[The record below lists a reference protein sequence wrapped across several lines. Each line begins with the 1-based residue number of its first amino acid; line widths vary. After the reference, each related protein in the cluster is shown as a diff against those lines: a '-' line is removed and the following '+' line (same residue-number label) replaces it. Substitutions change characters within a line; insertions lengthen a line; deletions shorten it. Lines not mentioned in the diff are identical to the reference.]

1 MKGGMTVHTG
11 AYVPRMK
18 RMSAVGSA
26 FDEMFF
32 SQEDQELAKRIRSKM
47 SAGELSLP
55 EAHTQME
62 AIRARYNYSGGADG
76 SGYRALAKT
85 VPEYRSRYDAQKQQA
100 LQELNREPF
109 SYDAERD
116 PLYVQLRAQYAAAGK
131 QAMDDTVAKV
141 AARTGG
147 LASSYAAKAGQDAYN
162 AYAEKAQEKIPEL
175 EERAYRRYRQ
185 EGEDRKDA
193 VALLRALDAE
203 EYTRWNYRQR
213 AQRDEERDAQERT
226 YTYGKD
232 ALESAY
238 REEKDAAAQAYRAEK
253 DAADQAYR
261 AEKDE
266 KEERQNAQKNARKD
280 LEAHLAAGG
289 DWRTLPPEV
298 TKAAGYSEAQLE
310 QLAAGYR
317 KNGAAAAKTALQQT
331 IYRTGYRPTDAELAA
346 AGMRREEADQ
356 WAAAYA
362 AKLPQAR
369 SAGGGGRVQKKPEE
383 TEKPEKVTVS
393 PQYEHVV
400 KIANKYN
407 RLENAFAYLDR
418 CVREGYITDDE
429 RRRIK
434 ILEFGQDVNAPTEA
448 GRFDAA
454 LDDLSFLLRKGGKTA
469 AQQAA
474 KRLKEQGLTEK
485 QAQQLEA
492 LLKQFGIE
500 T

>member
-11 AYVPRMK
+11 AYVPRVK

-76 SGYRALAKT
+76 SGYRALTKT

-100 LQELNREPF
+100 VQELNREPF

-116 PLYVQLRAQYAAAGK
+116 PLYVQLRAQYAAVGK

-203 EYTRWNYRQR
+203 EYTRWNDRQQ
-213 AQRDEERDAQERT
+213 AQRDEEQNAQERT

-238 REEKDAAAQAYRAEK
+238 REEKDAAEQAYRAE
-253 DAADQAYR
+253 Q
-261 AEKDE
+261 DE
-266 KEERQNAQKNARKD
+266 KKAGQGARAAARKD
-280 LEAHLAAGG
+280 VEAHLAAGG

-298 TKAAGYSEAQLE
+298 TDAAGYSEAQLE

-317 KNGAAAAKTALQQT
+317 KTGAAAAKTALQQT

-362 AKLPQAR
+362 AKLPQGR

-383 TEKPEKVTVS
+383 TEKPEKVSVS

-407 RLENAFAYLDR
+407 RLEDAYAYLDR

-429 RRRIK
+429 RRMIK
-434 ILEFGQDVNAPTEA
+434 IMEFGQDVNAPTEA

-454 LDDLSFLLRKGGKTA
+454 LDDLSFLLRKGDKTA

-485 QAQQLEA
+485 QTQRLEA